1 MREFMPQAPKPKQ
14 KPKTKNY
21 RWIVFFVLAAGYF
34 MVYFHRLCPAVV
46 ALDLMRDFKADGAL
60 IGLLA
65 SAYFYP
71 YALMQIPSGL
81 LSDSWG
87 PRKTVT
93 AFFVLAG
100 VASIVMGFAG
110 SLETAIIAR
119 VAVGTGVAMFFV
131 PAMKILTSWF
141 SIAEFAAMTGL
152 LMAMGGTGALGA
164 AAPLALVSEVIGWR
178 GSFEI
183 VGVLTLLV
191 AGAIWVY
198 VRDTPEEEGLPPAN
212 PVMASIPGRKKISI
226 GQGMKMVLSEPRFW
240 PLPVWFFCSCGVF
253 FSYGGLWGG
262 PYLMQVY
269 GLTKGEAGSVL
280 SMLAVSLIIGSPLV
294 SVISDKW
301 LKSRKKTIIGC
312 AVMLLVLLLPPTL
325 APESMSVPM
334 LYVWTLLFGFASG
347 ASVIV
352 GFAAVKE
359 LFPLEIAGTAVGIGN
374 FFPFFGAAIMQPL
387 AGLILDSRPKG
398 PAGYTPEAYG
408 LVFAF
413 FLVAAA
419 LALGAAFFVKETYG
433 RQGA

>member
-1 MREFMPQAPKPKQ
+1 
-14 KPKTKNY
+14 
-21 RWIVFFVLAAGYF
+21 
-34 MVYFHRLCPAVV
+34 
-46 ALDLMRDFKADGAL
+46 
-60 IGLLA
+60 
-65 SAYFYP
+65 
-71 YALMQIPSGL
+71 
-81 LSDSWG
+81 
-87 PRKTVT
+87 
-93 AFFVLAG
+93 
-100 VASIVMGFAG
+100 
-110 SLETAIIAR
+110 
-119 VAVGTGVAMFFV
+119 VGTGVAMFFV

-198 VRDTPEEEGLPPAN
+198 VRDTPEEEGLPPPN
-212 PVMASIPGRKKISI
+212 PVLASIPGRKKISI
-226 GQGMKMVLSEPRFW
+226 GQGMRMVLSEPRFW

-262 PYLMQVY
+262 PYLMQVH

-312 AVMLLVLLLPPTL
+312 AVMLLVLLIPPTL